1 MVAAAEAGWRGGGSE
16 RPAKPADPDYAAGV
30 KAIDAGQYAA
40 AIPCS
45 RRPSRGTARTRMPTT
60 GSPTPCAGT
69 AIRPRSIP
77 IYQKALAIDPKHRG
91 AHEYIGEAY
100 LTLDNLPKAKEH
112 LARLDKLCFFPCSQY
127 KDLKKAV
134 EAYESSGG
142 KIKPTAVPLTA
153 TLLELTFPSARRA
166 GRVASCRGPGR
177 IRGVADGRLPS
188 AARRSARAAPTERR

>member
-1 MVAAAEAGWRGGGSE
+1 MAERGGARD
-16 RPAKPADPDYAAGV
+16 RPEDPDYAAGV
-30 KAIDAGQYAA
+30 KAIEAGQYAA
-40 AIPCS
+40 AIPLLQKVVARDGTNADAHNWLAYAM
-45 RRPSRGTARTRMPTT
+45 RRNGDP
-60 GSPTPCAGT
+60 AG
-69 AIRPRSIP
+69 SIP

-142 KIKPTAVPLTA
+142 RIKPI
-153 TLLELTFPSARRA
+153 
-166 GRVASCRGPGR
+166 ASR
-177 IRGVADGRLPS
+177 
-188 AARRSARAAPTERR
+188 